1 MLVFLEIGDECA
13 AKTRQVLQ
21 LGVFDAPLFRWPPL
35 SSLCTVPR
43 LPCLGSATLLP
54 SRPVQLSHRK
64 LTSLAHVNISLGL
77 FLEVQEGKIVF
88 LRLQSQAE
96 NNEDGIRETV
106 EEPLMNIYYLHST
119 HE

>member
-1 MLVFLEIGDECA
+1 MSA
-13 AKTRQVLQ
+13 QQRQGRCFNSVSLMRRCSA
-21 LGVFDAPLFRWPPL
+21 GRPSPLFAQSRGCPAL
-35 SSLCTVPR
+35 APR
-43 LPCLGSATLLP
+43 P
-54 SRPVQLSHRK
+54 SYPAVRSNSPHRK

-119 HE
+119 HG